1 MCLCLVGCLQV
12 CEHGAAGD
20 ERTRVDGMSSKAVQ
34 DSANAKSGS
43 EPAEFCFWLNA
54 MEGDPG

>member
-1 MCLCLVGCLQV
+1 MC
-12 CEHGAAGD
+12 EAGMACGQ
-20 ERTRVDGMSSKAVQ
+20 RKGVDGLSSKTVQ
-34 DSANAKSGS
+34 GSANAKNGS